1 MKAICDRAALAD
13 ALNLVSGVV
22 LSRTPK
28 PVLLN
33 VKVTV
38 SKGVLT
44 LAATDLEVALHLAV
58 NQVEASEDGAAL
70 LPASQFSSIVRES
83 SDPTLTLETDKE
95 AAHIRGA
102 DSHFTIFA
110 QPVDDFPPVEPF
122 SGEPDYE
129 INAAQLRSL
138 IERTT
143 FATARETS
151 RYAINGVLAERDGK
165 KLVMVA
171 TDGRRL
177 AWARGAC
184 TSASKKDAASSI
196 IPTKALLLLGRLLD
210 DPNESVK
217 VKLSGNQA
225 HFGTERAT
233 LTSNLV
239 EGNFPPYKDVIPKD
253 QDRKATFDTALLASG
268 VRRAALLTNEESK
281 GVRFAFNSEKLV
293 LSSRA
298 PEMGESE
305 VNVPAAGYSGDPIE
319 IGFNP
324 QFITDVLKVID
335 TDEVNLELKAPNK
348 PGILRAGP
356 DFQYVVMPVSLG

>member
-1 MKAICDRAALAD
+1 MKAICDRAALAE
-13 ALNLVSGVV
+13 ALNLVTGVV

-38 SKGVLT
+38 SGGALT
-44 LAATDLEVALHLAV
+44 LAATDLEVALHIGVA
-58 NQVEASEDGAAL
+58 QVEASEDGGAL
-70 LPASQFSSIVRES
+70 LPAAQFSAIVRES
-83 SDPTLTLETDKE
+83 ADPTLTLETDE
-95 AAHIRGA
+95 QGAHIRGA

-110 QPVDDFPPVEPF
+110 QSVEDFPPVEPF
-122 SGEPDYE
+122 SGDADFE
-129 INAAQLRSL
+129 INAGQLRDL
-138 IERTT
+138 IEKTT

-165 KLVMVA
+165 KLIMVA

-177 AWARGAC
+177 AWARGSC
-184 TSASKKDAASSI
+184 TSASKKEATHCI
-196 IPTKALLLLGRLLD
+196 IPTKALQLLGRLLD

-217 VKLSGNQA
+217 VKVSDNQA
-225 HFGTERAT
+225 HFGTDRAT

-253 QDRKATFDTALLASG
+253 QDRKATFATDVLASG
-268 VRRAALLTNEESK
+268 VRRASLLTNEESK
-281 GVRFAFNSEKLV
+281 GVKFAFNSEKLV

-305 VNVPAAGYSGDPIE
+305 VTVPAEEFAGDAIE

-324 QFITDVLKVID
+324 QFLTDVLKVVD
-335 TDEVNLELKAPNK
+335 AEQVNIELKAPNK
-348 PGILRAGP
+348 PGILRVGS